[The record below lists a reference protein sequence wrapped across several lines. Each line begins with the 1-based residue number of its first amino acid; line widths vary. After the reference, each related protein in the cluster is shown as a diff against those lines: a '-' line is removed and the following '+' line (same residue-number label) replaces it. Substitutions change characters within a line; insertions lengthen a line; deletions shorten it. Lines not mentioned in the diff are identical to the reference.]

1 MKKVLA
7 IGSMM
12 FVLAAS
18 TTTLA
23 SDKCAVYNAE
33 NPEAA
38 PQEFC
43 ISPEEAYEMIEDN
56 DNAIILDVRTPEE
69 ITYLGTPG
77 PNRAGDGSILFERVG
92 AANYTGLSFMPDVIE
107 LVEDIKKP
115 TIITICRSGSR
126 SYKAALDLM
135 AAGYTR
141 VYSVSDGFEG
151 DRNPETGTGY
161 RDYNGWIVT
170 GLPYKK

>member
-1 MKKVLA
+1 MKNVLA

-18 TTTLA
+18 NTTLA
-23 SDKCAVYNAE
+23 SDKCAAYNAA
-33 NPEAA
+33 NPEAT

-43 ISPEEAYEMIEDN
+43 ISPEEAYEMMENN
-56 DNAIILDVRTPEE
+56 DNAIIVDVRTPEE
-69 ITYLGTPG
+69 LTYLGTPG
-77 PNRAGDGSILFERVG
+77 PNRAGDGSILSDRVE
-92 AANYTGLSFMPDVIE
+92 AANYTGLSFMTDVSE
-107 LVEDIKKP
+107 VVEDIDNP

-126 SYKAALDLM
+126 SYKAASDLL
-135 AAGYTR
+135 AAGYTS